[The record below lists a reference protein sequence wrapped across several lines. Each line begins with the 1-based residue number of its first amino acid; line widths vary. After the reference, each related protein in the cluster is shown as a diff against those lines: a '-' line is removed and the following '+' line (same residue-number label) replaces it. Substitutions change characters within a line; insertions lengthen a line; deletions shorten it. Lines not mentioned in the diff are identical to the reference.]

1 MKKFEKKYIASW
13 TDLDPNWHVA
23 NHAYIKYAADT
34 RVSFFSELKLD
45 RDKFNDL
52 NIGPVLFYEH
62 MHYFKEIMMGDEFLI
77 NIEINGYSD
86 DARFFTILQNFYD
99 QNGIHLAHLDLAF
112 GIMDTELRK
121 LVSMPKDS
129 FEIFKLGPKSK
140 SFKIITKEDLRRHG
154 KYPINMNDKQ

>member
-112 GIMDTELRK
+112 GI
-121 LVSMPKDS
+121 
-129 FEIFKLGPKSK
+129 
-140 SFKIITKEDLRRHG
+140 ITTVF
-154 KYPINMNDKQ
+154 

>member
-1 MKKFEKKYIASW
+1 MEKFERKYIASW

-112 GIMDTELRK
+112 GIMDTKLRK

>member
-1 MKKFEKKYIASW
+1 
-13 TDLDPNWHVA
+13 
-23 NHAYIKYAADT
+23 
-34 RVSFFSELKLD
+34 
-45 RDKFNDL
+45 
-52 NIGPVLFYEH
+52 
-62 MHYFKEIMMGDEFLI
+62 MGDEFLI

-112 GIMDTELRK
+112 GIMDTKLRK

-140 SFKIITKEDLRRHG
+140 SFKIITKNDTRIEG
-154 KYPINMNDKQ
+154 KLPENL